1 MKLGNPESKLCGK
14 FDKPFK
20 YQYFSQN
27 WPVVKKQLISSSHD

>member
-20 YQYFSQN
+20 YQYFYARIDQ
-27 WPVVKKQLISSSHD
+27 